1 MGFEVESRGISFK
14 ALKADLTR
22 LEVDAL
28 VNPANSLLIMGG
40 GVAGALKRAGGL
52 EIEREARRYAP
63 CPVGE
68 AVATTA
74 GKLKAKHVIHAPT
87 MERPA
92 MATSPEKVYKAT
104 LAALKCADKVKAS
117 SIALPAMGAG
127 VGGVPPVKAAEAM
140 VKAAREHLKANV
152 NLRKVVFVG
161 LSEDVVQAFERALK
175 HVLLEKA

>member
-1 MGFEVESRGISFK
+1 LSFEVESGGVRFR
-14 ALKADLTR
+14 ALKADLTG

-28 VNPANSLLIMGG
+28 VNPANSLLVMGG

-52 EIEREARRYAP
+52 EIEREARKHAP

-74 GKLKAKHVIHAPT
+74 GKLKAKYVIHAPT

-92 MATSPEKVYKAT
+92 MVTSPEKVYRAT

-127 VGGVPPVKAAEAM
+127 VGGVPPEKAAEAM

-152 NLRKVVFVG
+152 NLREVVFVG
-161 LSEDVVQAFERALK
+161 LSGEVVQAFEKALR
-175 HVLLEKA
+175 HVLLG